1 MEEAAEKLETGEP
14 LSTQELLQFLP
25 ALKEVPATL
34 LEKYAAGAA
43 TKRVFQAGDIVCEE
57 GEFGSTAF
65 YIVSGHV
72 EIFIAN
78 PLAAVRTKPKSGL
91 GGFFR
96 RMTSTLVPG
105 AKEVMATEQ
114 GFIPIDASVDL
125 PRETPLAYLGSGEL
139 FGEMTCRTFQPRS
152 ATVRATDECVM
163 VEMLRVILDMLVGTR
178 DPDAETKATTK
189 VRAPT
194 FKGTTFKK
202 HLDDQYRER
211 SLVAH
216 LRAVP
221 LFATVDLEFFNVLK
235 DRAELVSCNKGQVI
249 CKQGDAADAFYL
261 IRTGLVRVS
270 QAMPGGEMVRTYL
283 KRGEYFGEIGLLF
296 DQTRNAT
303 CTALDAVDL
312 VKIDKATFTE
322 MLERFPIVRATLR
335 EVAGARAEAAKERR
349 IPEGLQLDEFLNQG
363 LFEAQNLL
371 LIDLDHCTRCDAC
384 VNACADAHDGIT
396 RLIRD
401 GLRYDRYLVATACR
415 SCRDPLCMTQCPVG
429 SIRRKESLEIIIEDW
444 CIGCSKCAELCP
456 YGNINMHAFDVVK
469 EVAATAEKPAA
480 AAKAPAAAAKPASAS
495 AKPAAP
501 VKPTAP
507 PPARSTTPVAAEAKT
522 ALPTNGEK
530 TSVEPVSTGKPQPL
544 QSLGPLAGE
553 PSAPTAR
560 GVERPLQNAHETED
574 AGAEKVVA
582 APAAKSAAT
591 PSSTAAGEAKSSPPA
606 ATNSAPTPAPAA
618 AAPSSPAPAPTAA
631 KPSSPPSA
639 AAKPDADPAKVAT
652 PAKAAPPKKMVR
664 KKVSV
669 SKATTCDLCTQLT
682 VPSCVYACPHEAAMR
697 VDPTKFLADQIGR
710 KRGDKKRR
718 FKWLTGMGDNRT
730 TH

>member
-1 MEEAAEKLETGEP
+1 MDEVADKLERGEP
-14 LSTQELLQFLP
+14 LSTQELLGYLP

-34 LEKYAAGAA
+34 MEKYTAGAA
-43 TKRVFQAGDIVCEE
+43 VRRTFRAGDIVCEE

-78 PLAAVRTKPKSGL
+78 PLAAVRTKPKSGF
-91 GGFFR
+91 GAFFK
-96 RMTSTLVPG
+96 RMSSMLVPG
-105 AKEVMATEQ
+105 GGDSAGSAADE

-125 PRETPLAYLGSGEL
+125 PRTTPLAYLGAGEL

-152 ATVRATDECVM
+152 ATVRATEDCVM

-178 DPDAETKATTK
+178 DPDAETKQKTK

-194 FKGTTFKK
+194 FKGTSFKK
-202 HLDDQYRER
+202 QMDDQYRER

-216 LRAVP
+216 MRAVP
-221 LFATVDLEFFNVLK
+221 LFATLDLEFFNYLK
-235 DRAELVSCNKGQVI
+235 DRAQLVSCNKGEVI
-249 CKQGDAADAFYL
+249 CKQGDPADAFYL

-283 KRGEYFGEIGLLF
+283 KKGEYFGEIGLLF
-296 DQTRNAT
+296 DQARNAT
-303 CTALDAVDL
+303 CSALDAVDL
-312 VKIDKATFTE
+312 VKIDKETFRLMQE
-322 MLERFPIVRATLR
+322 KFPIVRATL
-335 EVAGARAEAAKERR
+335 EQVAKARSEAAKDRR
-349 IPEGLQLDEFLNQG
+349 IPAGLQLDEFLNQG

-384 VNACADAHDGIT
+384 VNACSDAHDGVT

-456 YGNINMHAFDVVK
+456 YGNINMHSFDVMK
-469 EVAATAEKPAA
+469 EVAATSEKP
-480 AAKAPAAAAKPASAS
+480 AAKAPAPAATAG

-501 VKPTAP
+501 AKPATPAP
-507 PPARSTTPVAAEAKT
+507 AKPSAAAAPAPKPASAEASAPKAENASAPKRAAE
-522 ALPTNGEK
+522 
-530 TSVEPVSTGKPQPL
+530 PVLEGKPQPL
-544 QSLGPLAGE
+544 NTLAPLTGERTSTASRVGEHAAVTVSSPEKVDTKVPVGVAVAAASSPAAEVAKAPEAAKTVKPAASAGDTAKAAAPA
-553 PSAPTAR
+553 PSAKPATA
-560 GVERPLQNAHETED
+560 PAKT
-574 AGAEKVVA
+574 A
-582 APAAKSAAT
+582 APAAEAAK
-591 PSSTAAGEAKSSPPA
+591 AEAK
-606 ATNSAPTPAPAA
+606 
-618 AAPSSPAPAPTAA
+618 
-631 KPSSPPSA
+631 
-639 AAKPDADPAKVAT
+639 
-652 PAKAAPPKKMVR
+652 PKKMVR
-664 KKVSV
+664 KKVTV
-669 SKATTCDLCTQLT
+669 SKATTCDLCTQLS

-697 VDPTKFLADQIGR
+697 VDPTKFLAEQIGR
-710 KRGDKKRR
+710 KRGDVKRR
-718 FKWLTGMGDNRT
+718 FTWFTKAGENRS